1 MSSAIS
7 GLCESALIDENTRAG
22 FRDEA
27 ISPGYFMFSTIVT
40 DDTGSKLAVIERAKT
55 LNDINSTTDII
66 VVSKDSQ
73 PSEFTTGIWVQAPT
87 MVAGLVKAASVAA
100 SKRIIVMSSA
110 VSIEASDL
118 ARLVAELDTRQ
129 IREHTIIVP
138 RTEAGL
144 VQVPEMG
151 PDQILSS
158 LGKSDVWPLV
168 MVATSR
174 FALGSVADDE
184 AQSISECLA
193 QALVRSVADGD
204 AIRQSTMVDATI
216 SQSSLNATSKL
227 SDGAR
232 ARILKVIVDAFNI
245 EELFP
250 KHNWLS
256 YSQESAAASY
266 HSIAALFLRF
276 GDAEAAEECL
286 DCSERLEE
294 SPRFF
299 ALQGLI
305 HQQKGET
312 LGAVASFVSSLQ
324 CYEARKVDTG
334 KHYITFKPGNL
345 EVINSRLVDGL
356 NALNKRDND
365 TALSHFSEAV
375 FNFDPF
381 YAEHGVLSTTKS
393 R

>member
-1 MSSAIS
+1 
-7 GLCESALIDENTRAG
+7 
-22 FRDEA
+22 
-27 ISPGYFMFSTIVT
+27 MFSTIVT
-40 DDTGSKLAVIERAKT
+40 DDTGSKLAVLEKVKC
-55 LNDINSTTDII
+55 LNDINATTDII
-66 VVSKDSQ
+66 VVSTDAQ
-73 PSEFTTGIWVQAPT
+73 PAEWTTGIWLQAST
-87 MVAGLVKAASVAA
+87 MVAGLAKAASLAA

-110 VSIEASDL
+110 VAFEPADL
-118 ARLVAELDTRQ
+118 ARLVAELDSRQ
-129 IREHTIIVP
+129 IREHTVVVA
-138 RTEAGL
+138 RTESGL
-144 VQVPEMG
+144 VQIPE
-151 PDQILSS
+151 
-158 LGKSDVWPLV
+158 LGAKQVLNSISKTDMWPMV
-168 MVATSR
+168 VVATSR
-174 FALGSVADDE
+174 FALAMIGEDDATSVA
-184 AQSISECLA
+184 ECIV

-204 AIRQSTMVDATI
+204 TIRQSTMIDTTI
-216 SQSSLNATSKL
+216 SSASLSAIAEL
-227 SDGAR
+227 SDEAR
-232 ARILKVIVDAFNI
+232 ARILKATVDAFNI

-250 KHNWLS
+250 NHNWIS

-276 GDAEAAEECL
+276 GDPESAAECL

-294 SPRFF
+294 SPRYF

-305 HQQKGET
+305 HKQKGET

-334 KHYITFKPGNL
+334 KHYITFKPSNL

-365 TALSHFSEAV
+365 SALTYFSEAV

-381 YAEHGVLSTTKS
+381 YAEYGVLPSGKI

>member
-1 MSSAIS
+1 MK
-7 GLCESALIDENTRAG
+7 GLRAG

-27 ISPGYFMFSTIVT
+27 NSLGYFMFSTIVT
-40 DDTGSKLAVIERAKT
+40 DDTGSKLAVIERVKT
-55 LNDINSTTDII
+55 LNDITSTTDII
-66 VVSKDSQ
+66 VISKDSQ
-73 PSEFTTGIWVQAPT
+73 PAEFTTGIWIQAPT
-87 MVAGLVKAASVAA
+87 MVEGLVKAASLAA

-110 VSIEASDL
+110 VSIETSDL
-118 ARLVAELDTRQ
+118 ARLVAELDTRE
-129 IREHTIIVP
+129 IREHSIIVP
-138 RTEAGL
+138 RAESGIAMI
-144 VQVPEMG
+144 PEMG

-158 LGKSDVWPLV
+158 ISKSDVWPLV

-174 FALGSVADDE
+174 FALSSVADDGATSV
-184 AQSISECLA
+184 AQCLA

-204 AIRQSTMVDATI
+204 MIRQSTMVDATI
-216 SQSSLNATSKL
+216 TSASLTSSSKL
-227 SDGAR
+227 SDEAR
-232 ARILKVIVDAFNI
+232 ARILKVTVDAFNI

-276 GDAEAAEECL
+276 GDAEAAAECL

-305 HQQKGET
+305 HKQKGET

-324 CYEARKVDTG
+324 CYEARKADTG

-381 YAEHGVLSTTKS
+381 YAEHGVLSTDKS
-393 R
+393 RQ